1 MNFDLSDE
9 QRHIRDVVRD
19 FAQAEI
25 APAAAQYDETGEFPY
40 DLVAGMARLGL
51 FALPFPEE
59 IGGAGG
65 DFISYCL
72 AMEEIAR
79 ADASCAITLEA
90 AVSLG
95 TSTLTR
101 FGSPEQQRR
110 WLEEMPAGTYRSV
123 CARTGRGAQ
132 ATLFAS
138 CSDPRI

>member
-19 FAQAEI
+19 FAQGEI
-25 APAAAQYDETGEFPY
+25 APRAAHFDETGEFPY
-40 DLVAGMARLGL
+40 ALVAGMARLGL

-65 DFISYCL
+65 DFLSYCL

-95 TSTLTR
+95 I
-101 FGSPEQQRR
+101 SPFVHYGI
-110 WLEEMPAGTYRSV
+110 A
-123 CARTGRGAQ
+123 
-132 ATLFAS
+132 
-138 CSDPRI
+138 